1 MSKAANGRN
10 NNRSGKRC
18 VYAARQNG
26 QIGHWNEKNPSRIPK
41 EITFYRM
48 IGRWFQFVSP
58 HTTKRVL
65 FQKCQ
70 LAYEIC
76 GLALSRHSTKETGG
90 SPSFPG
96 DPFFALPCSA
106 TPGEPPHLT
115 NTVLRHGPRYYQYEG
130 FANNAAFEAPSHG
143 FTNRCLRLKTPF
155 PVANQGSL
163 SVNGQ
168 FLPSGSQTR
177 RVSIE
182 TFRYFFLF
190 SFHCFFS
197 VSYLPVSPGF
207 GWRQV
212 SSALPPLQ
220 TSELWNDF
228 HAAMETPQSFDELQS
243 PPTFPPLYSGTFSRE
258 EVWDEMELAP
268 PIYKI

>member
-1 MSKAANGRN
+1 M
-10 NNRSGKRC
+10 
-18 VYAARQNG
+18 
-26 QIGHWNEKNPSRIPK
+26 
-41 EITFYRM
+41 
-48 IGRWFQFVSP
+48 
-58 HTTKRVL
+58 
-65 FQKCQ
+65 
-70 LAYEIC
+70 
-76 GLALSRHSTKETGG
+76 
-90 SPSFPG
+90 
-96 DPFFALPCSA
+96 
-106 TPGEPPHLT
+106 
-115 NTVLRHGPRYYQYEG
+115 LRHGPRSYQYEG
-130 FANNAAFEAPSHG
+130 FANKTAFEAPSHG

-243 PPTFPPLYSGTFSRE
+243 PPTFPPPFTQERFRGRKFGTRWNSPLQYIKY
-258 EVWDEMELAP
+258 ELP
-268 PIYKI
+268 PRVSLTRFGT